1 MKSSID
7 HIKTLASACAELL
20 AQEQLA
26 QTKSLAELSE
36 AVRILQGDTADRRLR
51 QLSSQ
56 IKQLQERVNLFAQM
70 ARDNFLAKIESEI
83 VPAQG
88 ELDDARLGKV
98 LAALTKSVSPSLRS
112 FCETLLDQLLTATGA
127 ERGFVLYYL
136 PETTEAEIIAAR
148 HFETTN
154 LSLAEYDLSRTLLRE
169 IFARGAPLLLEDAV
183 SDSAYSRE
191 ASVQRLE
198 IKSVLGAP
206 MLHGHRTVGALYL
219 ENRSLPCAFNASDCR
234 LVETVALFVVFFL
247 SHARLLPIAPRS
259 EERVFLDSGKAS
271 DEIIGE
277 DPKLRAAL
285 SVVARL
291 ADSPALVL
299 IEGET
304 GTGKELF
311 ARALHYQSG
320 RRERPFVAINCA
332 AIPGDLL
339 ESELFGHERGAFTG
353 ATERY
358 LGRIEQAQ
366 GGTLF
371 LDEVSELAYS
381 LQAKLLRFLQGNE
394 LQRLGGKEAVKV
406 DVRVV
411 AATSKNLKTLSEAG
425 KFHDA
430 LFYRLNVIPLCLPT
444 LRERKDDIPILA
456 RHYLQRFSTLYQ
468 KRVSIEDGVYQ
479 CLRDYPFPGNVREL
493 ENLLHRL
500 VALANDEII
509 RLGDLPA
516 EVLNPTARRLG
527 LEPDS
532 ITQLSSAK
540 LTDYKDLRS
549 RRNQIKRLL
558 AAGEREMIDG
568 VLKECNGNLTQ
579 AARRLGI
586 HRITLHKILGKGG
599 E

>member
-20 AQEQLA
+20 AQEQRA
-26 QTKSLAELSE
+26 QTESLTELSE

-98 LAALTKSVSPSLRS
+98 LAALTQRVSPSLRS

-169 IFARGAPLLLEDAV
+169 IFARGTPLLLEDAV
-183 SDSAYSRE
+183 SDSAYGRE
-191 ASVQRLE
+191 ASVKRLE

-206 MLHGHRTVGALYL
+206 MLHGRRTVGALYL
-219 ENRSLPCAFNASDCR
+219 EHRSLPCAFNASDCR
-234 LVETVALFVVFFL
+234 LIETVARFVVFFL
-247 SHARLLPIAPRS
+247 SHARLLPLAPGS
-259 EERVFLDSGKAS
+259 EERVFLDSGKVS

-285 SVVARL
+285 GVVARL

-311 ARALHYQSG
+311 ARALHYQSA
-320 RRERPFVAINCA
+320 RRDRPFVAINCA
-332 AIPGDLL
+332 AIPEGLL

-358 LGRIEQAQ
+358 TGRIEQAQ

-406 DVRVV
+406 EVRVV
-411 AATSKNLKTLSEAG
+411 AATSKSLKTLSEAG
-425 KFHDA
+425 KFREA

-444 LRERKDDIPILA
+444 LRERKDDIPLLA

-468 KRVSIEDGVYQ
+468 KRVGIEDGVYQ

-532 ITQLSSAK
+532 IGQLSSAR
-540 LTDYKDLRS
+540 LTDYKDLRG

-558 AAGEREMIDG
+558 AAKEREMIDG